1 MFDKK
6 IKPSKL
12 ILIISLFFLTFLL
25 IPVAYKVALFSI
37 SNKTEYLLEKLKNLE
52 LLYSFEY
59 SDTKSSIFY
68 AFRLDKKITARIKKE
83 GITYLQKD
91 NRLYEKCKFS
101 IYNCKWR
108 ATPIDENMGAYK
120 GLQRGLDR
128 KLDVRVW
135 LEMEGKNGYYFAAK
149 NGTVAIVVL
158 PRLSLLLYATGD

>member
-6 IKPSKL
+6 FNSFKL
-12 ILIISLFFLTFLL
+12 ILIISLFFIAFII
-25 IPVAYKVALFSI
+25 IPVAYKVAVFSM
-37 SNKTEYLLEKLKNLE
+37 SNKTDYLPETLKNLE

-59 SDTKSSIFY
+59 SDTKPSSFY

-91 NRLYEKCKFS
+91 NHLDEKCEFS
-101 IYNCKWR
+101 IYNCKWK

-120 GLQRGLDR
+120 GLQRGLNR
-128 KLDVRVW
+128 QVDVRIW
-135 LEMEGKNGYYFAAK
+135 LEMEGKNGYYFTAK
-149 NGTVAIVVL
+149 NRTIVIVVL